1 MAACVPMPQ
10 CRRMNII
17 EAKGTALIT
26 GATGGIGTLYAERL
40 LERGYDVI
48 LVARN
53 QRRLDDMVARLG
65 RQTPYG
71 VEGMAADLGND
82 ADLAFVESRLAKD
95 ERITML
101 VNNAG
106 VGATAPL
113 LETPMSEIDRMIGIN
128 VRVLTRLSRAVA
140 PAFVARGSGAIINI
154 ASVVAI
160 APELLNGVY
169 GASKAYVL
177 AFSQSLLHELAAH
190 GVRVQ
195 VVMPGATATKFWAE
209 SGKPV
214 EELPQEWVMSA
225 ETMVDAAMAG
235 FDLGEFAT
243 IPSLPDVGDWE
254 TLEAARRS
262 LRPNLSR
269 AQPAGRYRA

>member
-1 MAACVPMPQ
+1 MD
-10 CRRMNII
+10 II
-17 EAKGTALIT
+17 KAKGTALIT
-26 GATGGIGTLYAERL
+26 GATGGIGSLYAQRL

-48 LVARN
+48 LVARD
-53 QRRLDDMVARLG
+53 QQRLDHLVTRLSQ
-65 RQTPYG
+65 QTAHG

-82 ADLAFVESRLAKD
+82 ADLEFVEARLAKD

-106 VGATAPL
+106 VGAVAPL
-113 LETPMSEIDRMIGIN
+113 LETPLRDIDRMIGIN

-140 PAFVARGSGAIINI
+140 PVFVARGGGAIINI
-154 ASVVAI
+154 ASIVAV

-177 AFSQSLLHELAAH
+177 AFSQSLLHELSGH

-214 EELPQEWVMSA
+214 EQLPQQWVMSA
-225 ETMVDAAMAG
+225 ENMVDAALAG

-243 IPSLPDVGDWE
+243 IPSLPDLADWE
-254 TLEAARRS
+254 TLEAARLS

-269 AQPAGRYRA
+269 AEPAWRYRS